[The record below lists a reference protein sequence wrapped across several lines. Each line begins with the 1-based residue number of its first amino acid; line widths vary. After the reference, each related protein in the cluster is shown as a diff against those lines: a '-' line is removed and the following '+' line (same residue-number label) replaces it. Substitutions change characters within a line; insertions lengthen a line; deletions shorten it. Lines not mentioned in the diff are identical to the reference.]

1 MTGVLGVGGNI
12 SAWSEDEL
20 DYARTQIA
28 LYKDIRPVVQHG
40 KLYRSPVA
48 GVVQYVTDTRT
59 VVFIFAPTGH
69 FGQSRPPVRL
79 AGLDP
84 EATYRDDDTGVVHY
98 GAVLLAHG
106 LPIELPAG
114 DYASAV
120 VRLRRV

>member
-1 MTGVLGVGGNI
+1 MTGVLGIGGNI
-12 SAWSEDEL
+12 SAWNGDEL
-20 DYARTQIA
+20 AYARTQIA

-59 VVFIFAPTGH
+59 VVFIFVPTGH

-84 EATYRDDDTGVVHY
+84 EATYRDDDTGVVHD
-98 GAVLLAHG
+98 GAVLLAQG
-106 LPIELPAG
+106 LPIELPAR